1 MHLIHREDRERL
13 GISFNQIESPLF
25 AAFNVRNVFLGSS
38 FSIIKGLDVRTQGRN
53 WTQSEIL
60 DAVET
65 GHLLLVSETPF
76 SPLSA
81 NSFGK
86 YSHITSKGW
95 SGGFHRPKAS
105 ESPPLPVSKPM
116 AQSRPSPQEPGF
128 YIVPK
133 STTLDQ
139 LNATLFATQNRAV
152 MGKFQSLNAIHGPI
166 KAGSMIVLS
175 DPNNLQCTREEAL
188 LLEAAAQTND
198 ALQDL
203 SAEEADFMER
213 HRAEIE
219 SFLALGSTYI
229 GVGEAMFARNLA
241 NIKSALEG
249 IEALHQK
256 AFLKDGHLRS
266 TEFFSE
272 RKRLL
277 TELNNNLTALTRKSI
292 GLPDHPNLKSALGIS
307 SRSLVH
313 QWTKAGAPGQIPGYA
328 THLQGVAKAAKIIKY
343 GGWVGTAIGG
353 GASYMKVQDVCTA
366 GNARACEKV
375 KYTEAASFVGV
386 VAGGAAAGAAVS
398 SAAAGGLCVALG
410 VPTAGIATLACG
422 IVVVGAASYAGG
434 TLGSKMT
441 ETTAEKIYEAFR

>member
-1 MHLIHREDRERL
+1 MGDC
-13 GISFNQIESPLF
+13 
-25 AAFNVRNVFLGSS
+25 FLT
-38 FSIIKGLDVRTQGRN
+38 GLARRSGYD
-53 WTQSEIL
+53 
-60 DAVET
+60 
-65 GHLLLVSETPF
+65 LL
-76 SPLSA
+76 
-81 NSFGK
+81 
-86 YSHITSKGW
+86 
-95 SGGFHRPKAS
+95 R
-105 ESPPLPVSKPM
+105 
-116 AQSRPSPQEPGF
+116 
-128 YIVPK
+128 
-133 STTLDQ
+133 
-139 LNATLFATQNRAV
+139 
-152 MGKFQSLNAIHGPI
+152 
-166 KAGSMIVLS
+166 
-175 DPNNLQCTREEAL
+175 
-188 LLEAAAQTND
+188 
-198 ALQDL
+198 
-203 SAEEADFMER
+203 
-213 HRAEIE
+213 
-219 SFLALGSTYI
+219 FLWL
-229 GVGEAMFARNLA
+229 FARNLA

-256 AFLKDGHLRS
+256 AFLKEGHLRS